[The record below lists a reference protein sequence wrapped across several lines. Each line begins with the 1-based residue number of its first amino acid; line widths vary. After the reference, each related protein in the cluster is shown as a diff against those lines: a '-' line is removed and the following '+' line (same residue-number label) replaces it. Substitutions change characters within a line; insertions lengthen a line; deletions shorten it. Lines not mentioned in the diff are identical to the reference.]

1 MWNTELIHSLLNFNL
16 PSMPKFIL
24 PCFAVLLSLVAGC
37 CTCNQPLPTESTARY
52 QIGESV
58 VLVGEQ
64 PTRIQ
69 FIPGNMPP
77 VFARSTYLDHQSD
90 TVHYQEGRDFLIDYQ
105 AGTIRRAPESK
116 IHDYSTNILYGKM
129 DFDHS
134 QFPGYGNKPFF
145 AYIDYAHKEKANW
158 PVQPSQKNLLPS
170 THKKLRA
177 GGKFKIVAY
186 GDSITAGGEATQP
199 GLIYWQRWAAEL
211 RRKYPHAQ
219 IEAINGA
226 TGGDSTRNGLDRLQV
241 KVLSQQPDLVLVA
254 FGMNDNNVAQF
265 GVPLD
270 EFKRNLG
277 TIIDRIHSG
286 TKAEIIL
293 VSAFPPNPNWHF
305 GSKQMEKYA
314 LATEQVAHEKHC
326 AFADVYRNW
335 ITVATRK
342 KPEDLL
348 GNNINH
354 PNDFGHWIYS
364 QVLNKIGL

>member
-1 MWNTELIHSLLNFNL
+1 
-16 PSMPKFIL
+16 MPKL
-24 PCFAVLLSLVAGC
+24 PLFFFAALFVLIAGC
-37 CTCNQPLPTESTARY
+37 CTYVPPRPSEPNAHY

-58 VLVGEQ
+58 VLAGEQ
-64 PTRIQ
+64 PARLQ
-69 FIPGNMPP
+69 FTPKGLPLIL
-77 VFARSTYLDHQSD
+77 VRSTYRDPQPE
-90 TVHYQEGRDFLIDYQ
+90 TIHYEESRDFVIDYQ
-105 AGTIRRAPESK
+105 AGTIQRTPQSRIP
-116 IHDYSTNILYGKM
+116 DFSTNMLYGKM
-129 DFDHS
+129 NFDHS
-134 QFPGYGNKPFF
+134 QFPGYGNKSFF
-145 AYIDYAHKEKANW
+145 VYADYAHKEKANW
-158 PVQPSQKNLLPS
+158 PIQPSQKKLLLR

-177 GGKFKIVAY
+177 GEKLKIIAY

-199 GLIYWQRWAAEL
+199 SLIYWQRWADEL
-211 RRKYPHAQ
+211 HRKYPHAQ

-226 TGGDSTRNGLDRLQV
+226 TGGDSTRNGLERLQV
-241 KVLSQQPDLVLVA
+241 KVLTQQPDLVLVA

-270 EFKRNLG
+270 EFRRNLG
-277 TIIDRIHSG
+277 TIVDRIHSG

-314 LATEQVAHEKHC
+314 QTTEQVAHEKHC

-335 ITVATRK
+335 ITVASHK

-354 PNDFGHWIYS
+354 PNDFGHWIYFR
-364 QVLNKIGL
+364 VLNNLGL